1 MSALR
6 LLTACAL
13 LAALPA
19 CGERV
24 DIKAEEERLMQT
36 SRDWSRVAASGDVDG
51 MMAYWADDALVIP
64 PGQAALRGK
73 AAIRAYL
80 VRSRQAP
87 GFRISWEPQQAE
99 ISAAGDLGYLIERT
113 EVTVNASD
121 GTPVRQSF
129 RGVTIWRKQPDGSWK
144 NVVDVT
150 NPEPVLLTE
159 RAR

>member
-1 MSALR
+1 MSAIR
-6 LLTACAL
+6 LLACASL
-13 LAALPA
+13 VSLAA
-19 CGERV
+19 CGERIDV
-24 DIKAEEERLMQT
+24 KDEEARLMQT
-36 SRDWSRVAASGDVDG
+36 SRDWSNVAASGDVDA
-51 MMAYWADDALVIP
+51 MMAFWTDDALVIP

-73 AAIRAYL
+73 EAIRAYL

-87 GFRISWEPQQAE
+87 GFRISWEPQQAQ

-121 GTPVRQSF
+121 GTPVTQSY

-150 NPEPVLLTE
+150 NPESAEPDQPN
-159 RAR
+159 R